1 MISVMITGESDD
13 MHGNKR
19 ILKDVV
25 DSFLVFLIAVILF
38 IGAIALLCVFG
49 GEIMRCFGFTYSSV
63 RSVIEFFVI
72 GAIISWPISLAAEAI
87 PKVLCYD
94 KKMIPKWQAVVM
106 YVVLATFA
114 TAVGLFVVDAHT
126 TKVVANQPSILVVS
140 LLLALCNSYSIIVRR
155 PENT

>member
-1 MISVMITGESDD
+1 
-13 MHGNKR
+13 MHVNKR
-19 ILKDVV
+19 ILKDVL
-25 DSFLVFLIAVILF
+25 DSFLVFLAAVILF

-49 GEIMRCFGFTYSSV
+49 GEVMRVFGFQYSSL

-72 GAIISWPISLAAEAI
+72 GAIISWPVSLAAEAI

-94 KKMIPKWQAVVM
+94 KRLIPKWMAVVM

-114 TAVGLFVVDAHT
+114 TALGLFAVDSHT
-126 TKVVANQPSILVVS
+126 TKVVANQPSIIAVS
-140 LLLALCNSYSIIVRR
+140 FLLALFNSYSIIVHR

>member
-1 MISVMITGESDD
+1 

-72 GAIISWPISLAAEAI
+72 GER
-87 PKVLCYD
+87 VLF
-94 KKMIPKWQAVVM
+94 
-106 YVVLATFA
+106 L
-114 TAVGLFVVDAHT
+114 
-126 TKVVANQPSILVVS
+126 
-140 LLLALCNSYSIIVRR
+140 
-155 PENT
+155 

>member
-1 MISVMITGESDD
+1 
-13 MHGNKR
+13 MHVNKR
-19 ILKDVV
+19 ILKDVL
-25 DSFLVFLIAVILF
+25 DSFLVFLAAVILF

-49 GEIMRCFGFTYSSV
+49 GEVMRVFGFQYSSL

-72 GAIISWPISLAAEAI
+72 GAIISWPVSLAAEAI

-94 KKMIPKWQAVVM
+94 KRLIPKWMAVVM

-114 TAVGLFVVDAHT
+114 TALGLFAVDSHT
-126 TKVVANQPSILVVS
+126 TKVVANQPSIIAVS
-140 LLLALCNSYSIIVRR
+140 FLLALFNSYSIIVRR

>member
-1 MISVMITGESDD
+1 
-13 MHGNKR
+13 MHVNKR
-19 ILKDVV
+19 ILKDVL
-25 DSFLVFLIAVILF
+25 DSFLVFLAAVILF

-49 GEIMRCFGFTYSSV
+49 GEVMRVFGFQYSSL

-72 GAIISWPISLAAEAI
+72 GAIISWPVSLAAEAI

-94 KKMIPKWQAVVM
+94 KRMIPKWMAVVM

-114 TAVGLFVVDAHT
+114 TALGLFAVDSHT
-126 TKVVANQPSILVVS
+126 TKVVANQPSIIAVS
-140 LLLALCNSYSIIVRR
+140 FLLALFNSYSIIVRR

>member
-1 MISVMITGESDD
+1 
-13 MHGNKR
+13 MHVNKR
-19 ILKDVV
+19 ILKDVL
-25 DSFLVFLIAVILF
+25 DSLLIFLIAVILF
-38 IGAIALLCVFG
+38 IGAIALMCVFG
-49 GEIMRCFGFTYSSV
+49 GEVMRVFGFQYSSL

-94 KKMIPKWQAVVM
+94 KKLIPKWQAVIM

-114 TAVGLFVVDAHT
+114 TALGLFVVDSHT
-126 TKVVANQPSILVVS
+126 TKVVANQPSIIVVS
-140 LLLALCNSYSIIVRR
+140 LLLALFNSYSIIVSR

>member
-1 MISVMITGESDD
+1 
-13 MHGNKR
+13 MHVNKR
-19 ILKDVV
+19 ILKDVL
-25 DSFLVFLIAVILF
+25 DSLAVFLIAVCLF

-63 RSVIEFFVI
+63 RSVIGFFVF

-94 KKMIPKWQAVVM
+94 KRILRKWQAVIM

-114 TAVGLFVVDAHT
+114 TSVGLFVVDSHT
-126 TKVVANQPSILVVS
+126 TKVVASKTSIIVVS
-140 LLLALCNSYSIIVRR
+140 LLLTLFNSYSIIVHR

>member
-1 MISVMITGESDD
+1 
-13 MHGNKR
+13 MHVNKR
-19 ILKDVV
+19 ILKDVL
-25 DSFLVFLIAVILF
+25 DSFLVFLVAVILF
-38 IGAIALLCVFG
+38 IGAIALMCVFG
-49 GEIMRCFGFTYSSV
+49 GEVMRVFGFQYSSL

-94 KKMIPKWQAVVM
+94 KKMIPKWLAVVM

-114 TAVGLFVVDAHT
+114 TALGLFAVDSHT
-126 TKVVANQPSILVVS
+126 TKVVANQPSIIAVS
-140 LLLALCNSYSIIVRR
+140 FLLAVFNSYSIIVSR